1 MHYLKNLKV
10 LILSFFL
17 SSYSSGKD
25 KDTWTDFRGPSGD
38 GIVADCPR
46 NLPTKWSEKE
56 NIVWK
61 TEIKGRAWSSPVVW
75 KEQVWVTNSTPDGK
89 SMGAFCINSKNGD
102 IIYEFKL
109 FENDEVEPLGN
120 NVNSY
125 GSPSPTIEEGRVYI
139 HFGSYGTVAIN
150 TKTGEII
157 WKRTDLP
164 CRHLRGPGSS
174 PVLFG
179 ELLILTM
186 DGADVQYLIALD
198 KKTGK
203 TIWKTDRS
211 TKWDDIE
218 PNGKIRADG
227 DLRKAY
233 STPTFTNVGGK
244 TIMIS
249 PGAKSCFAYDPI
261 DGKEIWNV
269 TYSGYSNA
277 SRCVIYKD
285 NVIINTGYGKPHL
298 ISIRLDPD
306 ARGNITK
313 SHVNWDIFKRVPK
326 RSSPIIHKDNL
337 YMTTDEGILTCLDL
351 QSGKSLWSDR
361 MPGHFSSSPILAD
374 GNIYFFSEMGHCY
387 IIKPGQKYQ
396 LVSRN
401 ELDSGFM
408 ASPAVAGNSIY
419 ARTKTHLYRI
429 EKL

>member
-1 MHYLKNLKV
+1 MHYLKNLKI

-75 KEQVWVTNSTPDGK
+75 KKQVWVTNSTADGK

-102 IIYEFKL
+102 IIYEFQL

-150 TKTGEII
+150 TKTGKLI

-408 ASPAVAGNSIY
+408 ASPAVAGKSIY

>member
-38 GIVADCPR
+38 GIVAECPR

-75 KEQVWVTNSTPDGK
+75 KKQVWVTNSTADGK

-150 TKTGEII
+150 TKTGKII

-244 TIMIS
+244 KIMIS

>member
-1 MHYLKNLKV
+1 MHYLKNLKI

-75 KEQVWVTNSTPDGK
+75 KEQVWVTNSTADGK

-150 TKTGEII
+150 TKTGKII

-298 ISIRLDPD
+298 ISIRLDPN